1 MSERERRLSKYLR
14 AQDNAGAKPTRYHH
28 VPGVASIA
36 YTPSADVHFLDK
48 EGISVLVA
56 GKVSKWPGFDA
67 VAIAQ
72 SRFVSGMEDD
82 GLHLDEATWLHGF
95 YHAFVESS
103 ADFEVVL
110 NRTLEAIAVVE
121 GSFSFIIC
129 DTAHGRVLA
138 GRSQDGA
145 VPLCWGATPDGL
157 LAFASNNA
165 FLEGC
170 EPSSCDFPGG
180 CMYSSGGGDDGK
192 EEIKLLKG

>member
-165 FLEGC
+165 FL
-170 EPSSCDFPGG
+170 
-180 CMYSSGGGDDGK
+180 
-192 EEIKLLKG
+192 